1 MSLLVLMIVSSLALF
16 IHQSRSFQIII
27 NHYTPS
33 LRTRISSSSSSPFHR
48 RHNHN
53 INYNLITPFQ
63 SMSTNSNQEKESVAD
78 VNVVAS
84 NLKYVQ
90 DCITKCAQDCNRSE
104 GSVDLVAVSKTK
116 PNELLI
122 DAYNVSAFTVERSAN
137 QNRTQNESVK

>member
-1 MSLLVLMIVSSLALF
+1 
-16 IHQSRSFQIII
+16 
-27 NHYTPS
+27 
-33 LRTRISSSSSSPFHR
+33 
-48 RHNHN
+48 
-53 INYNLITPFQ
+53 
-63 SMSTNSNQEKESVAD
+63 MSTNSNQEKESVAD

-90 DCITKCAQDCNRSE
+90 DCITKCVQDCNRSE